1 MTVRVINIGPGQTLK
16 FQDGCD
22 ILKQYCEFIEI
33 VREHAVRDDPESYE
47 LAIKEAIRRGI
58 LSEYLRRN
66 STEVINMFIVDYD
79 YDTDMAVQREEA
91 REEGHAEGH
100 AEGLAEGLEEG
111 RNEKA
116 VEMALY
122 LINNYKETVEN
133 AADKTGAP
141 LEKVREALKK
151 TN

>member
-1 MTVRVINIGPGQTLK
+1 
-16 FQDGCD
+16 
-22 ILKQYCEFIEI
+22 
-33 VREHAVRDDPESYE
+33 
-47 LAIKEAIRRGI
+47 
-58 LSEYLRRN
+58 
-66 STEVINMFIVDYD
+66 MFIVDYD

-91 REEGHAEGH
+91 REEGR
-100 AEGLAEGLEEG
+100 AEGLEVG
-111 RNEKA
+111 RIEKA

-122 LINNYKETVEN
+122 LINNYKEPVEN